1 MYKNY
6 FFDDELSVIDKD
18 DDYPEILAPYKVL
31 KISNN
36 ASHKET
42 KSAFRRNLANTNRSS
57 TCLAYEM
64 SVVNKISLKSM
75 MSQNTKLK
83 QKINFTMYM

>member
-18 DDYPEILAPYKVL
+18 DDYQEILAPYKVL
-31 KISNN
+31 KIPNN
-36 ASHKET
+36 ASPKET

-57 TCLAYEM
+57 T
-64 SVVNKISLKSM
+64 
-75 MSQNTKLK
+75 
-83 QKINFTMYM
+83 